1 MTLTYCVSVFP
12 KAGISSLTPAE
23 RDELL
28 ETVLVNLPGVMFDVW
43 ARRAPPRPTPPPP
56 GSPPTTSSSQ
66 PTVTQGSPSTAQ
78 PGVPSD
84 AANPQPDRPP
94 GRPSPPP
101 DEPLWW
107 CTCTYC
113 RQMPT
118 DIEKLCCGNDR
129 ERCTSRTVHMQ
140 TLCLE
145 EAHLRLN
152 KELRQEYLATIDP
165 NDPGNDNRE
174 LRHAAYR
181 QYILWQYGRLGAG
194 VRRVIPS
201 CVVWAVRS
209 KFFDPFNRYSGFKPN
224 TL

>member
-1 MTLTYCVSVFP
+1 MTQD
-12 KAGISSLTPAE
+12 E

-28 ETVLVNLPGVMFDVW
+28 TTVIVNLPGVMFDVW
-43 ARRAPPRPTPPPP
+43 ARRAPPRPTTPPP
-56 GSPPTTSSSQ
+56 GPASATASTQPSGPPATTSPPNQS
-66 PTVTQGSPSTAQ
+66 V
-78 PGVPSD
+78 
-84 AANPQPDRPP
+84 
-94 GRPSPPP
+94 PSPPQP
-101 DEPLWW
+101 GSPADPSSELWW

-118 DIEKLCCGNDR
+118 DLEKLCCGNTR
-129 ERCTSRTVHMQ
+129 ERCTSRTVHME

-152 KELRQEYLATIDP
+152 KELRLEYIAQIDP

-181 QYILWQYGRLGAG
+181 QFILWQYGRLGAG
-194 VRRVIPS
+194 NRRVIPA
-201 CVVWAVRS
+201 CCIWRVRD
-209 KFFDPFNRYSGFKPN
+209 KYADPWNRYTGFKPN